1 MKSKTARKE
10 ILSAL
15 AALLVTRSGRRRP
28 VGWIIMA
35 AVALASTLAAPA
47 AGQPI
52 DEPKT
57 YAGDFWSR
65 PRLTGDWGGFRDEL
79 ATRGV
84 RLDVDLLLTPQAV
97 VSGGQGHRGQVL
109 GQRRVHAQR
118 RHRQSRPV
126 ARRLPAG
133 HRQQRLRR

>member
-1 MKSKTARKE
+1 MKSKAARKE

-15 AALLVTRSGRRRP
+15 AALLATRSGGRRP

-52 DEPKT
+52 EEPKT

-79 ATRGV
+79 ATRGI
-84 RLDVDLLLTPQAV
+84 RLDVDLLLTPQDVA
-97 VSGGQGHRGQVL
+97 SGGRNNEAKV
-109 GQRRVHAQR
+109 
-118 RHRQSRPV
+118 P
-126 ARRLPAG
+126 
-133 HRQQRLRR
+133 